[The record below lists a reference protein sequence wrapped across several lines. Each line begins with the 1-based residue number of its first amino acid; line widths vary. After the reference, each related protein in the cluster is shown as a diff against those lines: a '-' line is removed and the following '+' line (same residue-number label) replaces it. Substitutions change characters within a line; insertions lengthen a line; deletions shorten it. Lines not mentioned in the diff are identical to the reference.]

1 MQTQS
6 RLPSSSTARPPTAMP
21 TTTGVERLEL
31 DGGGAAVAG
40 AGVALPLGVGK
51 AGAAGGKGAGG
62 VPGAGGAGDGVEGVA
77 GGGAEGVAGVGV
89 GVDGEDE
96 LLDGAGGGA
105 AAVPLGGA
113 EADGG
118 GGDEDIASAAP
129 GWAWVA
135 VSRACRFLAAHEE

>member
-6 RLPSSSTARPPTAMP
+6 RLPSSSTASPPTAMP

-51 AGAAGGKGAGG
+51 VGAAGGKGAGG

-77 GGGAEGVAGVGV
+77 GGGAEGV
-89 GVDGEDE
+89 DGEDE

-105 AAVPLGGA
+105 AAVPLGGGEVA
-113 EADGG
+113 G
-118 GGDEDIASAAP
+118 GGDDDDDIAAAGP
-129 GWAWVA
+129 AWARLP